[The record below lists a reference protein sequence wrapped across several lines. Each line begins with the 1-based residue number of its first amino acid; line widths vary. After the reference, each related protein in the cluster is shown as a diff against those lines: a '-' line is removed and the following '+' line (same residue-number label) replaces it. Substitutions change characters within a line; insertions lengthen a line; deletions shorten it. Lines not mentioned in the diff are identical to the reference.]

1 MAERIVVSLHLS
13 GGDTAHESF
22 ARRALAAKK
31 RAEALGAGLCALA
44 PDAFAFDFAP
54 TAVEEAVDLALATF
68 DDAATKDPRF
78 SAGLAFGSLL
88 RIGGAGSTSALA
100 AGPALSRAWRLAR
113 SAGPGEV
120 LVDERCPA
128 HLHDALR
135 MHGDPRVDPHGGL
148 TAFVLDTRHPFRRD
162 TVIDELEG
170 EADAKVRVT
179 VPPLPPILG
188 LARDLW
194 ERAPSPASTR
204 TPAGERR
211 PSEPPPP
218 SAPTTPASTRPPP
231 RRAPRLDAPPPRRA
245 PASTRPRSERLDV
258 PPRLDAPPQR
268 APRRAPAASA
278 RAPPR

>member
-68 DDAATKDPRF
+68 DDAASRDPRF

-88 RIGGAGSTSALA
+88 RIGGAASSSALA

-113 SAGPGEV
+113 FAGPGEV

-179 VPPLPPILG
+179 VPPLPPSS
-188 LARDLW
+188 AS
-194 ERAPSPASTR
+194 RAIS
-204 TPAGERR
+204 G
-211 PSEPPPP
+211 
-218 SAPTTPASTRPPP
+218 SAPPP
-231 RRAPRLDAPPPRRA
+231 RLHAPPPVSAAPPSRPHHPHRPPPPRRA
-245 PASTRPRSERLDV
+245 PASTAPRLDRPRLDAPPPRRPRSERLDV

-268 APRRAPAASA
+268 APDAPQRAP